1 MQYLL
6 IIFCIVFIRCFA
18 GYDSRFENG
27 KYIYIKH
34 PVLRVILTDSTS
46 FFERTKRRK
55 NDRDKMSVV
64 GLLFY
69 VVAALVILIN
79 IVLLLVP
86 QMPIEP
92 WAIPSTKFKA
102 IDTLNEKISVI
113 LVWLLL
119 CAVMGYMIT
128 LCARSVKTIKQ
139 KWLRIFVYAI
149 LALAICTIG
158 GTSFYMLKELVLCFF
173 Q

>member
-1 MQYLL
+1 MSYLL
-6 IIFCIVFIRCFA
+6 IIFCILFIRCFA
-18 GYDSRFENG
+18 GYDSRFEKG
-27 KYIYIKH
+27 KYICIKQ
-34 PVLRVILTDSTS
+34 PVLRVILIDSES
-46 FFERTKRRK
+46 FFERTQRRK

-64 GLLFY
+64 GLWFY
-69 VVAALVILIN
+69 IVAALVIFIN
-79 IVLLLVP
+79 IVFLLVD

-92 WAIPSTKFKA
+92 WAIPSTKFNA

-113 LVWLLL
+113 SVWLLL

-128 LCARSVKTIKQ
+128 QCARSVKTIEQ
-139 KWLRIFVYAI
+139 KWLRIFIYAL
-149 LALAICTIG
+149 LALGICAIG